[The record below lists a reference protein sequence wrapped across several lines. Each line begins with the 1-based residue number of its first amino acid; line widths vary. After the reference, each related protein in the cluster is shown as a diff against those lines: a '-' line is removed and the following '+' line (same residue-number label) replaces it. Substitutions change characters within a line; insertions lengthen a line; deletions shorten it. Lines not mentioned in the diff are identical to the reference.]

1 MYFANQNFMY
11 IFSKEY
17 LKFMEFWQGIFL
29 HLAIIGFISQ
39 VLHVLIIFLKSAAKS
54 KKVNDKFFL
63 EKIYNK
69 PSFSS
74 DYIKKAR
81 F

>member
-1 MYFANQNFMY
+1 MYFSNYKFMY

-17 LKFMEFWQGIFL
+17 LKFMDFWQGIFL
-29 HLAIIGFISQ
+29 NLAIIGFVSQ
-39 VLHVLIIFLKSAAKS
+39 VLHVLIIFFKSAAKS
-54 KKVNDKFFL
+54 KEVNDKFFL

-69 PSFSS
+69 PSFIGT
-74 DYIKKAR
+74 YIKKAR